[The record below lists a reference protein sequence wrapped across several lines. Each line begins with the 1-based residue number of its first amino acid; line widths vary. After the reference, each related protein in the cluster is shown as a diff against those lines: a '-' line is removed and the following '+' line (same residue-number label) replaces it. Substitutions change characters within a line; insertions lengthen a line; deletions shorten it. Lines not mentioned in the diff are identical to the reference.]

1 VNAPYEESNLLK
13 LSESELSK
21 KFGSIEV
28 SIIDYQ
34 EGTLR
39 DLQARRK
46 ELWPFLLAFLL
57 GVLAVEMVL
66 ANGGPWSKPS
76 SL

>member
-1 VNAPYEESNLLK
+1 VNAPYHESNLLK
-13 LSESELSK
+13 LSESELRK
-21 KFGSIEV
+21 KFGFMEV
-28 SIIDYQ
+28 SMIDYQ

-39 DLQARRK
+39 GLHARRK

-66 ANGGPWSKPS
+66 ANGGPWSKPP

>member
-1 VNAPYEESNLLK
+1 MEM
-13 LSESELSK
+13 
-21 KFGSIEV
+21 

-34 EGTLR
+34 EGTLS
-39 DLQARRK
+39 DLHARRK

-66 ANGGPWSKPS
+66 ANGGPGSKPP